1 MGAAASQKIWFE
13 QEADHQQAAARTIV
27 THPCAGEEDCCLRL
41 LLPHLKDLHVEA
53 VEDLGDRVKITART
67 RIAESS
73 CSACGTVSSRGHSW
87 SVRQLEDET
96 IGGRPV
102 VIALRLRRHFCV
114 NPMCDA
120 VTFTEQVA

>member
-1 MGAAASQKIWFE
+1 MGAAASQKIWFD
-13 QEADHQQAAARTIV
+13 QESDHQQAAARTIV

-67 RIAESS
+67 RIAQSS

-87 SVRQLEDET
+87 SVRSLVVERV
-96 IGGRPV
+96 GGRRV
-102 VIALRLRRHFCV
+102 VLALRLLLHLCL
-114 NPMCDA
+114 NLMCD
-120 VTFTEQVA
+120 